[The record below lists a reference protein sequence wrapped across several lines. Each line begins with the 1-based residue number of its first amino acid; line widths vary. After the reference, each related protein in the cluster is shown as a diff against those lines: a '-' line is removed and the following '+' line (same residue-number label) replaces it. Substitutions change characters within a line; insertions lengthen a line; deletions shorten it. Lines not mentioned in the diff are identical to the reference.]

1 MTNKPAVA
9 VCDACV
15 LYSITLA
22 DLLTSLGEA
31 GLFRPRWTHEIH
43 EEWIRN
49 VIENRKGDG
58 LVTREKL
65 EIRRDAMIEAIEN
78 SLVED
83 YGDLIPSL
91 TLPDADDR
99 HVLAAAI
106 KAEADLILTT
116 NLKDFP
122 LQALTVWNLTAKHPD
137 NFTAEL
143 LDTDKEIVIAVV
155 KEMRARRKRPPISAE
170 DFLAQLKRQGLNNF
184 TDKLKRLSAEI

>member
-1 MTNKPAVA
+1 MTNKSLVA

-31 GLFRPRWTHEIH
+31 DLFKPRWTHEIH

-49 VIENRKGDG
+49 VVENRSASG

-65 EIRRDAMIEAIEN
+65 EIRRDAMIEAIKG
-78 SLVED
+78 SLVQNYEE
-83 YGDLIPSL
+83 LIPSL

-106 KAEADLILTT
+106 QAKADLVLTI

-122 LQALTVWNLTAKHPD
+122 KPTLAVWNLEAKHPD
-137 NFTAEL
+137 DFLTEL
-143 LDTDKEIVIAVV
+143 LLSEQAAVV
-155 KEMRARRKRPPISAE
+155 EVVREMRERRKRPPINAA

-184 TDKLKRLSAEI
+184 TDKLKRLGVEI

>member
-1 MTNKPAVA
+1 MANEPVIA

-31 GLFRPRWTHEIH
+31 DLFRPRWTHEIH

-65 EIRRDAMIEAIEN
+65 EIRRDAMIEAVEG
-78 SLVED
+78 SLIED
-83 YGDLIPSL
+83 YEDLIPSL

-99 HVLAAAI
+99 HILAAAI
-106 KAEADLILTT
+106 KAGADLILTA

-122 LQALTVWNLTAKHPD
+122 LQTLTVWNLTAKHPD
-137 NFTAEL
+137 DFTTEM
-143 LDTDKEIVIAVV
+143 LDTDPEIVIAVV

-184 TDKLKRLSAEI
+184 ADKLKRLGAGI

>member
-1 MTNKPAVA
+1 MANEPVIA

-65 EIRRDAMIEAIEN
+65 EIRRDAMIEAVEG
-78 SLVED
+78 SLIED
-83 YGDLIPSL
+83 YEDLIPSL

-99 HVLAAAI
+99 HILAAAI
-106 KAEADLILTT
+106 KAGADLILTA

-122 LQALTVWNLTAKHPD
+122 LQTLTVWNLTAKHPD
-137 NFTAEL
+137 DFTTEM
-143 LDTDKEIVIAVV
+143 LDTDPEIVIAVV

-184 TDKLKRLSAEI
+184 ADKLKRLGAGI